1 MVTSPSTTPKGLTN
15 GTNVD
20 SRAATTPASTPTL
33 PPSQSSAATTPTTA
47 AAGVTGPT
55 ATTGGA
61 SASGGSNRLSPN
73 ICVNQVHHLH
83 PNVSNKICGVN
94 LSLQKQNMNHF

>member
-20 SRAATTPASTPTL
+20 SRAATSPASTTTTTL
-33 PPSQSSAATTPTTA
+33 PPHQSSATTTTT
-47 AAGVTGPT
+47 AGVTAPT
-55 ATTGGA
+55 TTAGA

-73 ICVNQVHHLH
+73 IWVNQGHHLH
-83 PNVSNKICGVN
+83 PNVSINIWT
-94 LSLQKQNMNHF
+94 LHSR

>member
-20 SRAATTPASTPTL
+20 SRAATSPASTTTTL
-33 PPSQSSAATTPTTA
+33 PPHQSSATTTTTTT
-47 AAGVTGPT
+47 AAGVTAPT
-55 ATTGGA
+55 TTAGA

-83 PNVSNKICGVN
+83 PNVSFNIWT
-94 LSLQKQNMNHF
+94 LPFPKQNIDI

>member
-20 SRAATTPASTPTL
+20 SRAATSPASSTTTL
-33 PPSQSSAATTPTTA
+33 PPHQSSATTTTT
-47 AAGVTGPT
+47 AGVTAPT
-55 ATTGGA
+55 TTAGA

-83 PNVSNKICGVN
+83 PNVSNKMCAVN
-94 LSLQKQNMNHF
+94 LSIQKQNIYHF

>member
-20 SRAATTPASTPTL
+20 SRATPASTSTL
-33 PPSQSSAATTPTTA
+33 PPPLSSAATTTT
-47 AAGVTGPT
+47 AGVTTPT
-55 ATTGGA
+55 TTTGGA

-83 PNVSNKICGVN
+83 PNVSIKIFGLYV
-94 LSLQKQNMNHF
+94 QFVHT